1 MNIGIIIQA
10 RLGSSR
16 LPGKSLMHVDSSY
29 SVLEYVVNQLKHSKF
44 SDKIFVATTINPEDD
59 RIISVT
65 NKLDVTPF
73 RGSPDN
79 VLDRYYS
86 CAKTFSLDI
95 IVRIT
100 ADNPLIDPQIL
111 DNMME
116 QFLEVKPD
124 YSSNA
129 IDRTFPFGTEIEI
142 FNFKTLEYIWKNAKR
157 TYELEHVTIYIINN
171 PQKFKILSVKNSSDL
186 SHLRWTVDRKND
198 LELVRLIAK
207 KIKNRPILL
216 EDILHLFDKEP
227 NLKQINKNN
236 IPDDGYLKSL
246 ENEKM
251 HN

>member
-1 MNIGIIIQA
+1 MKKKNIYLEKNKVGILIISRMQ
-10 RLGSSR
+10 SSR
-16 LPGKSLMHVDSSY
+16 LPGKSLMHIDSSY
-29 SVLEYVVNQLKHSKF
+29 SVLEYVINQLKYSKF

-73 RGSPDN
+73 RGSSDN

-124 YSSNA
+124 YSSN
-129 IDRTFPFGTEIEI
+129 R
-142 FNFKTLEYIWKNAKR
+142 
-157 TYELEHVTIYIINN
+157 
-171 PQKFKILSVKNSSDL
+171 
-186 SHLRWTVDRKND
+186 
-198 LELVRLIAK
+198 
-207 KIKNRPILL
+207 
-216 EDILHLFDKEP
+216 
-227 NLKQINKNN
+227 
-236 IPDDGYLKSL
+236 
-246 ENEKM
+246 
-251 HN
+251 